1 MAIISRE
8 QIVAGLVEILGN
20 DQVITDEKEQYR

>member
-8 QIVAGLVEILGN
+8 KIVEGLVEILGKER
-20 DQVITDEKEQYR
+20 VITDEQVLK